1 MKTSLLVLFS
11 LLIPSIGFADQF
23 INVNPPAVVV
33 ETPQVIVAPPQ
44 VRPLI
49 RSFEWI
55 LTPQVSNVYVTEV
68 RTGLFGRQ
76 YIVQKPQLVTQWVW
90 VQIEVWK

>member
-1 MKTSLLVLFS
+1 MKTTLIILFS
-11 LLIPSIGFADQF
+11 LLIPNIAFSDQF
-23 INVNPPAVVV
+23 INVNPPTVIV
-33 ETPQVIVAPPQ
+33 ETPQVIIPAPPP
-44 VRPLI
+44 RPLI
-49 RSFEWI
+49 KSFEWI
-55 LTPQVSNVYVTEV
+55 LTPQVSSVYVTEV